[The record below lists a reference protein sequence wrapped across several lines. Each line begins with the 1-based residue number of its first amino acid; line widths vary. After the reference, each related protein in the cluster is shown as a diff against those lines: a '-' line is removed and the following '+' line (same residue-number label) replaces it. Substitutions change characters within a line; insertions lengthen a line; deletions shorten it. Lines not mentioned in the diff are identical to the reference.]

1 MWKPKYFH
9 EMTTK
14 TEYRT
19 MLGSAS
25 QSWMSDCMPA
35 ASRVW
40 SASPFGW
47 RISDHT
53 TAATTSE
60 STNGAKK
67 RMRSSAR
74 PLRRW
79 LRIQAIPS
87 ANGSWIASESTTMM
101 ALCFRAPVK
110 TSSWKAR
117 LKLSRP
123 TKSVGEDR
131 PFHL

>member
-25 QSWMSDCMPA
+25 QSWMTECSPA
-35 ASRVW
+35 ASSVW
-40 SASPFGW
+40 SASPLGW
-47 RISDHT
+47 SISDHT

-67 RMRSSAR
+67 RIRSSAR
-74 PLRRW
+74 PFRRW

-87 ANGSWIASESTTMM
+87 ANGSCTASESTMM
-101 ALCFRAPVK
+101 MPLCFSAPRK
-110 TSSWKAR
+110 TSSLNAR

-123 TKSVGEDR
+123 TKFVGEES